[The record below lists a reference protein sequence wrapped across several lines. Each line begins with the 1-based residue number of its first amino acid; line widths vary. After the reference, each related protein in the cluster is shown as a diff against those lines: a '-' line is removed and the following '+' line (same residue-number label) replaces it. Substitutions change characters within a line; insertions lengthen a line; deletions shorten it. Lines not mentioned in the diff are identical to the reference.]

1 MVAQLA
7 AEALGVRPEDIHV
20 TAGDTAATPL
30 GLGAYAS
37 RQAVTAGNAVHLAA
51 RMVAEKARQAASA
64 MLEVAPDDLELADGA
79 VRVRGVPDLKRTLK
93 EIAGTLNGAAGF
105 SLPANMTPGL
115 AAS

>member
-51 RMVAEKARQAASA
+51 RAVAEKAKLAASTL
-64 MLEVAPDDLELADGA
+64 LEASPDDLELVDGA
-79 VRVRGVPDLKRTLK
+79 VRVRGVPGLERTLA
-93 EIAGTLNGAAGF
+93 EIAQSLQGAAGF
-105 SLPANMTPGL
+105 ALPGNRAQG
-115 AAS
+115 